1 MGETASSRVPTF
13 TLDQAILTALQ
24 RNPTLLN
31 AEQEIK
37 RTKGVIIQVR
47 AQALPQ
53 INANANFQW
62 TDPHLIGARVFGNT
76 STSSGFTPSPAAS
89 TGAASLMEGLPS
101 QVGDFRAPLAA
112 ATPAA
117 IQNVEQSDISYA
129 ISVTGTQLIFNGT
142 TFNQIRGTFFQRDS
156 AYFAFRNV
164 LDQLISTV
172 KTQFYQIIV
181 NRDLVSVNEENVRLL
196 EAQLK
201 DQQNRFEAGT
211 VPRFNVL
218 QADVQLHNQ
227 IPQLIATQNNLRI
240 SKLQLA
246 KTLGL
251 DFQRRRG
258 DSPPLE
264 VIGDMPYIPRPIEL
278 VDAIEMGKQR
288 RAFLKQARANV
299 LNQLQ
304 QVRATAGQWLP
315 NITTTGGGE
324 WVSSPINSSWHDISK
339 GWTALVQ
346 GSVPIWDS
354 GAIAGQVIQQ
364 RALLSETK
372 ITYDDD
378 VRQVELEIQQAYSN
392 LQQNREL
399 IQSQEKNVELADEAL
414 RLAKARLDAGAGV
427 QLDVLNATVQL
438 LTAQSTRL
446 QALFG
451 YNSSL
456 AEFDR
461 ATGAQSSYSEMFANL
476 RPRATTTK
484 TYYTGS
490 DVDAMGKPKEPSK
503 NEFLLRREGQ
513 ARSKRRS
520 IPGERLATA
529 RNPGLLSW
537 RLSRSGNISDCSLRI
552 QQKLSEILRFA
563 QDDSG
568 EADIGP

>member
-1 MGETASSRVPTF
+1 MTRFFLYLGIVATFGILGRPSFGGTEGMYSGRGSAGRVPTF
-13 TLDQAILTALQ
+13 TLDQAILTAVQ
-24 RNPTLLN
+24 RNPALLN

-37 RTKGVIIQVR
+37 RSRGVIIQVR

-62 TDPHLIGARVFGNT
+62 TDPNLIGARVLGNT
-76 STSSGFTPSPAAS
+76 STTGGFTPS
-89 TGAASLMEGLPS
+89 TGTAASLMEGVPSS
-101 QVGDFRAPLAA
+101 QVGDVRTPLAA
-112 ATPAA
+112 ATPNPVR
-117 IQNVEQSDISYA
+117 NVEQSDISYA

-164 LDQLISTV
+164 LDQLIATV

-181 NRDLVSVNEENVRLL
+181 NRELVKVNEENVHLL

-251 DFQRRRG
+251 DFRARRG
-258 DSPPLE
+258 DLSPLE
-264 VIGDMPYIPRPIEL
+264 VIGDLPYIPRPIEL

-299 LNQLQ
+299 LNQMQ
-304 QVRATAGQWLP
+304 QVRAAAGQYLP
-315 NITTTGGGE
+315 TITTTGGGE
-324 WVSSPINSSWHDISK
+324 WVSSPINSSWHDITK

-346 GSVPIWDS
+346 GSLPIWDS

-378 VRQVELEIQQAYSN
+378 VRQVELEIQTAYSN
-392 LQQNREL
+392 LQQNEEL
-399 IQSQEKNVELADEAL
+399 VKSQEKNVELADEAL

-456 AEFDR
+456 ADFDR
-461 ATGAQSSYSEMFANL
+461 ATGAQSTYTEMFANL

-490 DVDAMGKPKEPSK
+490 DVDAMGKPKETGEERISTTTRRTSSK
-503 NEFLLRREGQ
+503 
-513 ARSKRRS
+513 
-520 IPGERLATA
+520 
-529 RNPGLLSW
+529 
-537 RLSRSGNISDCSLRI
+537 
-552 QQKLSEILRFA
+552 
-563 QDDSG
+563 
-568 EADIGP
+568 